1 MFLPDSTVKAMYIT
15 FSVVSAEA
23 VIRVYVSVC
32 LSLTKGTAEIQ
43 VRTIGSIILLRSPQV
58 LLLLVLM
65 TVVCL

>member
-1 MFLPDSTVKAMYIT
+1 MYIT

-32 LSLTKGTAEIQ
+32 LSLTKDTAEIQ

-65 TVVCL
+65 RVVCL

>member
-32 LSLTKGTAEIQ
+32 LSLTKDTAEIQ

-65 TVVCL
+65 RVVCL

>member
-1 MFLPDSTVKAMYIT
+1 MYIT

-32 LSLTKGTAEIQ
+32 LSLTKDTAEIQ

>member
-1 MFLPDSTVKAMYIT
+1 MYIT

-32 LSLTKGTAEIQ
+32 LSLTKDTAEIQ
-43 VRTIGSIILLRSPQV
+43 VRTIGSIILLRCPQV

-65 TVVCL
+65 RVVCL